1 MPTKLYT
8 NLIEIDPKIIPKEL
22 KVYTIIGLDEME
34 SIDSFARKYV
44 GVVIDRKINKIATVR
59 EIEGKEP
66 ENNIR
71 FDNLPVRSQTTL
83 VKRILEVEY
92 NLSTYDLSKK
102 LRKIRKPKVL
112 NDVFTIFP
120 ETDTRVL
127 KDNGRFYL
135 SIHICHEVVSR
146 KTIWE
151 IVGKDANKLEEFLKS
166 CPDILLKDLA
176 SKYREAYAPLEVRK
190 VGKNAINDLYKYHE
204 KYFSI
209 EELKQ
214 RFGEPDYNQP
224 IIIAKSAGRKKNKNS
239 IHLLPQFSAIVY
251 NAQYLEEHEAKEFLD
266 FVRLYPNER
275 LELLQNLL
283 SSIEADVITKE
294 PVTVDVETLNE
305 ATIVVRDGKKQ
316 LKPLTAYEIGKRT
329 QSKKSIF
336 RWIYSIF
343 KRQHVPKENILL
355 PFEVPE
361 LIQHLKT
368 IPTII
373 VVDKNAKVDRKSC
386 HDDIRYII
394 NCINTIRR
402 FGVDLPY
409 FDYANKFKFKDWNL
423 CNDKEFGDFLNFV
436 KDVSKGSKISFAF
449 IVLPEKIPDEKF
461 DKIKRRLLELN
472 VISQVIND
480 STFPL
485 DPAKRNCILLQIL
498 SKLGIK
504 YYALQRPFEYDYVVG
519 LDITPTKTGASY
531 VAGCAVMFDSQGYI
545 RRTIPIE
552 LEDQAGE
559 KVDAKELFEKMINLM
574 ERKYEMPITGKT
586 MLFLKDGRFYPSE
599 IEALNEIVGDYSINL
614 TIMNIEKRHGFRFLS
629 KDKTLPR
636 RIYTKI
642 GSDVYLLPHRL
653 PFTKG
658 TPIPVKL
665 SGKMTTISGCLAEA
679 EITKRDVEDIYCLTT
694 INYATLY
701 GMMKLPAPVHYAHQ
715 FVNALRKGWKV
726 MNEEFLREG
735 LLYFI

>member
-8 NLIEIDPKIIPKEL
+8 NLVEIDTQILPDEL
-22 KVYTIIGLDEME
+22 KVYTVIGLSEME

-44 GVVIDRKINKIATVR
+44 GIVMDRNINKIATVK
-59 EIEGKEP
+59 EIEGRKAEGT
-66 ENNIR
+66 IK
-71 FDNLPVRSQTTL
+71 FDNLSVRDQTIL
-83 VKRILEVEY
+83 IKRILEVEY
-92 NLSTYDLSKK
+92 NLSTYNLSKK
-102 LRKIRKPKVL
+102 LRKIRKIRSL
-112 NDVFTIFP
+112 NDVFTILP
-120 ETDTRVL
+120 EVDTRIL
-127 KDNGRFYL
+127 KDGDSFYL
-135 SIHICHEVVSR
+135 SIHICHEVISR

-166 CPDILLKDLA
+166 HPDIMLKDIA
-176 SKYREAYAPLEVRK
+176 SKYKGAYTPLEVRK
-190 VGKNAINDLYKYHE
+190 VSKTAIDDLYRYHE
-204 KYFSI
+204 KYFPI

-224 IIIAKSAGRKKNKNS
+224 IIVAKSVSRKKKDS

-251 NAQYLEEHEAKEFLD
+251 NAQYLEESEAKEFLEY
-266 FVRLYPNER
+266 VRLNPNER
-275 LELLQNLL
+275 LELLRKLL
-283 SSIEADVITKE
+283 SLIETDVISKDPITIKAE
-294 PVTVDVETLNE
+294 ILDE
-305 ATIVVRDGKKQ
+305 ATIVVRDGNRQ
-316 LKPLTAYEIGKRT
+316 LKPLTAYETDENQLSR
-329 QSKKSIF
+329 KSIF
-336 RWIYSIF
+336 KWIYSIL
-343 KRQHVPKENILL
+343 RREYIPKDDILL

-361 LIQHLKT
+361 IIRTLKT

-373 VVDKNAKVDRKSC
+373 IVDKGAKVDQNDVYRGLS
-386 HDDIRYII
+386 HII
-394 NCINTIRR
+394 GCINAIRKC
-402 FGVDLPY
+402 GVDLPFFNY
-409 FDYANKFKFKDWNL
+409 SGKFKFRDWNL
-423 CNDKEFGDFLNFV
+423 CNDRELSEFLNFV
-436 KDVSKGSKISFAF
+436 KDVSKSSKISFAF

-485 DPAKRNCILLQIL
+485 DTAKRNCILLQVL

-559 KVDAKELFEKMINLM
+559 KVDAKELFEKMVNLM
-574 ERKYEMPITGKT
+574 ERKYDMPITGKT
-586 MLFLKDGRFYPSE
+586 MLFLRDGRFYPAE
-599 IEALNEIVGDYSINL
+599 IEALNEIIRDYNIDL

-629 KDKTLPR
+629 EGKTLPR
-636 RIYTKI
+636 KIYAKI
-642 GSDVYLLPHRL
+642 GNDVYLLPHKL
-653 PFTKG
+653 PFVKG
-658 TPIPVKL
+658 TPIPIRL
-665 SGKMTTISGCLAEA
+665 SGKRITAGGRLTEV
-679 EITKRDVEDIYCLTT
+679 EITKKDVEDIYCLTT

-726 MNEEFLREG
+726 LNEEFLREG

>member
-1 MPTKLYT
+1 MSTKLYT
-8 NLIEIDPKIIPKEL
+8 NLTEIDPKIIPKEL
-22 KVYTIIGLDEME
+22 EVYTIIGLDEME

-127 KDNGRFYL
+127 KDNDRFYL
-135 SIHICHEVVSR
+135 SIHICHEVISR

-151 IVGKDANKLEEFLKS
+151 IVGKDTNKLKEFLKS

-190 VGKNAINDLYKYHE
+190 VGKNAIDDLYKYHE

-224 IIIAKSAGRKKNKNS
+224 IIIAKSVGRKKNKNP
-239 IHLLPQFSAIVY
+239 INLLPQFSAIVY
-251 NAQYLEEHEAKEFLD
+251 NAQYLEEHEAKKFLD

-283 SSIEADVITKE
+283 SSIETDVITKE

-316 LKPLTAYEIGKRT
+316 LKPLTAYEIDRRT

-343 KRQHVPKENILL
+343 KKTTRPKGK
-355 PFEVPE
+355 
-361 LIQHLKT
+361 HL
-368 IPTII
+368 
-373 VVDKNAKVDRKSC
+373 V
-386 HDDIRYII
+386 
-394 NCINTIRR
+394 
-402 FGVDLPY
+402 
-409 FDYANKFKFKDWNL
+409 
-423 CNDKEFGDFLNFV
+423 
-436 KDVSKGSKISFAF
+436 
-449 IVLPEKIPDEKF
+449 
-461 DKIKRRLLELN
+461 
-472 VISQVIND
+472 
-480 STFPL
+480 TF
-485 DPAKRNCILLQIL
+485 
-498 SKLGIK
+498 
-504 YYALQRPFEYDYVVG
+504 
-519 LDITPTKTGASY
+519 
-531 VAGCAVMFDSQGYI
+531 
-545 RRTIPIE
+545 
-552 LEDQAGE
+552 
-559 KVDAKELFEKMINLM
+559 
-574 ERKYEMPITGKT
+574 
-586 MLFLKDGRFYPSE
+586 
-599 IEALNEIVGDYSINL
+599 
-614 TIMNIEKRHGFRFLS
+614 
-629 KDKTLPR
+629 
-636 RIYTKI
+636 
-642 GSDVYLLPHRL
+642 
-653 PFTKG
+653 
-658 TPIPVKL
+658 
-665 SGKMTTISGCLAEA
+665 
-679 EITKRDVEDIYCLTT
+679 
-694 INYATLY
+694 
-701 GMMKLPAPVHYAHQ
+701 
-715 FVNALRKGWKV
+715 
-726 MNEEFLREG
+726 
-735 LLYFI
+735 